1 MKINLDN
8 TYSIILPTYN
18 EVGHIQNLIQDI
30 HNIFSEKN
38 SNLKLLL
45 SMMDLKMMLYKKFL
59 NSIKNNNI
67 MQINRMKKNILL
79 EVQHTF
85 YLKNLG

>member
-30 HNIFSEKN
+30 HNIFSEKK

-45 SMMDLKMMLYKKFL
+45 SMVDLKMVL
-59 NSIKNNNI
+59 
-67 MQINRMKKNILL
+67 
-79 EVQHTF
+79 
-85 YLKNLG
+85 